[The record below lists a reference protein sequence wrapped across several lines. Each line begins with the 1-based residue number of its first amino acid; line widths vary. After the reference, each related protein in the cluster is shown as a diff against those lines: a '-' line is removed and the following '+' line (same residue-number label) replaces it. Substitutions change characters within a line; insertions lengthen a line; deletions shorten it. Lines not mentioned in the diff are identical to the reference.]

1 MGRVLNGEPGGLAG
15 LGWRWRRRAGG
26 ERWRPT
32 DRSVLKGLGQG
43 RWRRRSGGWGSWG
56 WRRRGHGES
65 RWVLVAVR
73 GGQRSRGR
81 GRRWT
86 LDCTSD
92 LHPPLGLH
100 NAARVWRQDGG
111 VPQWPQ
117 GGRGV
122 GP

>member
-15 LGWRWRRRAGG
+15 LGRRWRRRAGG
-26 ERWRPT
+26 ERWRPV
-32 DRSVLKGLGQG
+32 DWSVLKGLGRG
-43 RWRRRSGGWGSWG
+43 RWRRRSGGRGSWG
-56 WRRRGHGES
+56 WRRSGHRIS

-73 GGQRSRGR
+73 GGQRSRGH

-86 LDCTSD
+86 LDCASD
-92 LHPPLGLH
+92 LHRPVRLCD
-100 NAARVWRQDGG
+100 AARVWCRDRG
-111 VPQWPQ
+111 VPQWLQ